1 MKLYFLRHG
10 QAGDREDWA
19 GDDFYRP
26 LTTDGVKRM
35 EREAETIEELDLELE
50 IIITSPLVRA
60 KQTAEIL
67 AKKLK
72 MKDRIVEDHDLGLD
86 FTFERLRDILAGHR
100 DKKAIML
107 VGHEPSMSRT
117 IGQLVGGA
125 KIELKKGGLAF
136 VELASPSSGT
146 GELVWLVPP
155 KILAG

>member
-60 KQTAEIL
+60 KQTAEIV

-72 MKDRIVEDHDLGLD
+72 MKDRLVEDHDLGLD

>member
-60 KQTAEIL
+60 KQTAEIV

>member
-60 KQTAEIL
+60 KQTAEIV

-125 KIELKKGGLAF
+125 RIDFKKGALAC
-136 VELASPSSGT
+136 VDLNDASAPAGELA
-146 GELVWLVPP
+146 WLIPP
-155 KILAG
+155 RVLSR